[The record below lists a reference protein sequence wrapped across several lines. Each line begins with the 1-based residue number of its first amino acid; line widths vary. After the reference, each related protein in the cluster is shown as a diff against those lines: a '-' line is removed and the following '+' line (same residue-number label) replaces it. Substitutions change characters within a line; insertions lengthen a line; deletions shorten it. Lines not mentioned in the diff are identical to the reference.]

1 MIALVRAAPTKIGRR
16 WHPPTTYLASFAAMP
31 EPIEHAEN
39 RGMIES
45 ILMWIPGFRG
55 YLRKENRREA
65 DELERNWLADRLN
78 RGKRG
83 LNELAR
89 RLTDKQQLDA
99 LGEIERLRT
108 NLDKV
113 IARIRGAMQGYSGFF
128 DLVDIDETVLER
140 IYRFDASLMERV
152 ADVADRLEA
161 LGKQAEQAAG
171 EVLAEVRRKIDE
183 IDDAWDER
191 EDILSGI
198 E

>member
-1 MIALVRAAPTKIGRR
+1 
-16 WHPPTTYLASFAAMP
+16 MP

-39 RGMIES
+39 RGVIES

-55 YLRKENRREA
+55 YLRKDNRREA
-65 DELERNWLADRLN
+65 DELQRNWLADRLE

-89 RLTDKQQLDA
+89 RLTDRGQIDA
-99 LGEIERLRT
+99 LGEVERLRA

-113 IARIRGAMQGYSGFF
+113 IARVRGAMQGYSGFF
-128 DLVDIDETVLER
+128 DLVEIDEEVLDR
-140 IYRFDASLMERV
+140 IYHFDASLMERV

-161 LGKQAEQAAG
+161 LGTYAEQAAG
-171 EVLAEVRRKIDE
+171 ETLAEVRRKVAE
-183 IDDAWDER
+183 IDAAWDER
-191 EDILSGI
+191 EDLLSGI